1 MLQHFVV
8 SGDLL
13 GNGLGLHVVEELLH
27 APGVAG
33 MERVYLIATHW
44 SAFNRQLGF
53 CDANPQE
60 LLLLKR

>member
-1 MLQHFVV
+1 MLQHFVL

-13 GNGLGLHVVEELLH
+13 GNGLGIRVVGELLH

-33 MERVYLIATHW
+33 VEQVYLVTTHC
-44 SAFNRQLGF
+44 SAFNRQLGL
-53 CDANPQE
+53 CGASPQQ

>member
-1 MLQHFVV
+1 MV

-13 GNGLGLHVVEELLH
+13 GNGLCLRVVEELLH

-33 MERVYLIATHW
+33 VERVYLFTTHC

-53 CDANPQE
+53 CDASLQQ